1 MWMGKEGVSIGR
13 SQFVQLKLDE
23 TDPATTGQYTI
34 EVVVLGGIHYRL
46 DTSSVGVFLV
56 SFSSLTDYLLPR
68 IEALNNKERDL
79 HFPSFC
85 YCGWH
90 GQKELEVGLRHQ
102 LGM

>member
-34 EVVVLGGIHYRL
+34 EVVVLGGIHYPL

-68 IEALNNKERDL
+68 IEALNNKERGL

-85 YCGWH
+85 YCG
-90 GQKELEVGLRHQ
+90 
-102 LGM
+102 